1 MKRLAAFLMLFI
13 FLVLSS
19 QSYAFFGFGNKA
31 NIQQCQKALDA
42 YVDFLRQNIHR
53 KASDLT
59 EKDWKKIK
67 ELNSQAFACKEKIR
81 EAAGI
86 SRVRSVIR
94 GVGTHLDKIKPGRF
108 AFIFYFPTTP
118 AFVIKKLYDDKVD
131 VFWFD
136 VSRAGGISREKLE
149 KQAEKE
155 KNKKFCIVSP
165 FDLRVTCYP
174 FHLEKEFRDE
184 VVKNCGV
191 KYLNPFSLKASYEF
205 NRLLILWLEKEFGPK
220 GRGLIPSVTE
230 KGRVKAMPVET
241 KAENDS
247 SL

>member
-1 MKRLAAFLMLFI
+1 MRRLVVFLMLFV
-13 FLVLSS
+13 FLAFFS

-31 NIQQCQKALDA
+31 NLQECQKALDD
-42 YVDFLRQNIHR
+42 YVSFLYQNIHR

-59 EKDWKKIK
+59 EEDWKKIK
-67 ELNSQAFACKEKIR
+67 ELSSQAFACKEKIR
-81 EAAGI
+81 EAVGI
-86 SRVRSVIR
+86 PRVRSVIR
-94 GVGTHLDKIKPGRF
+94 GVGTHLDKVRPDRF

-118 AFVIKKLYDDKVD
+118 AFVIKKLYGDKVD

-184 VVKNCGV
+184 VIKNCNV

-205 NRLLILWLEKEFGPK
+205 NRLLILWLEKEFGSNA
-220 GRGLIPSVTE
+220 RGLL
-230 KGRVKAMPVET
+230 PVIS
-241 KAENDS
+241 K
-247 SL
+247 